1 VRNNLSFINVYQK
14 KNLKSKIV
22 TQLLYGDTFRKLKKS
37 GSWIKIINDSDK
49 YKGFIKRKKFPS
61 NQKYTHKVFGLY
73 ANLYSSPNIKNKI
86 KNKLSFGSKIK
97 VIKKNKNFYKFDNL
111 WIKKKDLKNIKYET
125 RDKFRDIKKFIN
137 TKYKW
142 GGKHFNGVDCS
153 GLIQLFMN
161 FNNKFCPRDTKDQ
174 IKFFKKK
181 TELRK
186 IKKND
191 LIFWKGH
198 VALALSKQELIHA
211 YGPSKKTVIMPIKKT
226 IDRIYKTANL
236 KIIGLRK
243 TQ

>member
-1 VRNNLSFINVYQK
+1 MRNNLSFINVYQK

-111 WIKKKDLKNIKYET
+111 WIKKKI
-125 RDKFRDIKKFIN
+125 
-137 TKYKW
+137 
-142 GGKHFNGVDCS
+142 
-153 GLIQLFMN
+153 
-161 FNNKFCPRDTKDQ
+161 
-174 IKFFKKK
+174 
-181 TELRK
+181 
-186 IKKND
+186 
-191 LIFWKGH
+191 
-198 VALALSKQELIHA
+198 
-211 YGPSKKTVIMPIKKT
+211 
-226 IDRIYKTANL
+226 L
-236 KIIGLRK
+236 KI
-243 TQ
+243 